1 MATVVPYGKR
11 FRDSLK
17 ASKVKLVGLGLAGL
31 SLVASVSAVVD
42 INATIAP
49 IINSVIA
56 LIPTIIDLI
65 VAIVPAIIVMAV
77 VGFIVGFLDKIL
89 KMMHL

>member
-1 MATVVPYGKR
+1 MATVEPYGKR
-11 FRDSLK
+11 FRDSLQS
-17 ASKVKLVGLGLAGL
+17 SKYRIVGLGLAGL
-31 SLVASVSAVVD
+31 GLVASVSAEVD

-56 LIPTIIDLI
+56 LIPTIINLI
-65 VAIVPAIIVMAV
+65 VAIVPAVIVMAV
-77 VGFIVGFLDKIL
+77 VGFLVGFFDKIL